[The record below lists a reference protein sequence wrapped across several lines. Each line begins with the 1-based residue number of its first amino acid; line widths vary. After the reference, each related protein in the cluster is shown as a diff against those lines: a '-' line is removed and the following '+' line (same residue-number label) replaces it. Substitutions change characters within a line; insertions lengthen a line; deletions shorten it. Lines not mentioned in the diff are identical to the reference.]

1 MKVYDISVIRGD
13 GIGPTIIDAA
23 ASILEKI
30 GKRFNF
36 RLNCHYID
44 AGANIFL
51 KTGENISEQSLEKI
65 KNTKALLKGP
75 TGLPQIRRKDG
86 TEAGL
91 LGGVLRPK
99 FDLYANIRPIISIDD
114 NIDYTIVRE
123 NTEGL
128 YLARGKGV
136 RTKDAVADILLL
148 TRMGCERI
156 SRFAFELA
164 KKEDRK
170 KVSLV
175 AKSNVLVSMAFFE
188 EIFFNVAKKYKDIE
202 AERIYTDAA
211 CYKMIAEPESFEVIV
226 TENFIGDMLSDLG
239 GGTIGGL
246 GFCPSANIG
255 DKFAYFEAAHGSAPD
270 IEKNMANPTAII
282 LSSAMM
288 LNFIGEKEASCVL
301 KKRVYDFLKTHRH
314 TFTKQ
319 GRLKKYTTRKFTE
332 DLIKTL

>member
-1 MKVYDISVIRGD
+1 LAK
-13 GIGPTIIDAA
+13 
-23 ASILEKI
+23 
-30 GKRFNF
+30 
-36 RLNCHYID
+36 
-44 AGANIFL
+44 
-51 KTGENISEQSLEKI
+51 
-65 KNTKALLKGP
+65 
-75 TGLPQIRRKDG
+75 
-86 TEAGL
+86 
-91 LGGVLRPK
+91 
-99 FDLYANIRPIISIDD
+99 
-114 NIDYTIVRE
+114 RE
-123 NTEGL
+123 N
-128 YLARGKGV
+128 
-136 RTKDAVADILLL
+136 
-148 TRMGCERI
+148 
-156 SRFAFELA
+156 
-164 KKEDRK
+164 RK
-170 KVSLV
+170 KVILV

-270 IEKNMANPTAII
+270 IEKNTANPTAII

-301 KKRVYDFLKTHRH
+301 KKRVYDFLKTHRL

>member
-23 ASILEKI
+23 AFILKET

-91 LGGVLRPK
+91 LGGILRPR
-99 FDLYANIRPIISIDD
+99 FDLYANIRPIRTIDG
-114 NIDYTIVRE
+114 NIDYIIVRE

>member
-13 GIGPTIIDAA
+13 GVGPIIIDSTI
-23 ASILEKI
+23 SILEKI

-44 AGANIFL
+44 AGANTFL
-51 KTGENISEQSLEKI
+51 KTGENISKDSLEKI
-65 KNTKALLKGP
+65 ENTKALLKGP
-75 TGLPQIRRKDG
+75 TGLPQIRKKDG

-91 LGGVLRPK
+91 LGGILRPK

-114 NIDYTIVRE
+114 NINYTIVRE

-128 YLARGKGV
+128 YLARGRGV
-136 RTKDAVADILLL
+136 QTDNAVADILLL
-148 TRMGCERI
+148 TKKGCERI
-156 SRFAFELA
+156 SRFAFNLA
-164 KKEDRK
+164 KRENRK
-170 KVSLV
+170 KVTLV

-188 EIFFNVAKKYKDIE
+188 KIFFKVAKEYRDIE
-202 AERIYTDAA
+202 AERIYTDTA

-255 DKFAYFEAAHGSAPD
+255 DKFVYFEAAHGSAPD
-270 IEKNMANPTAII
+270 IEKNTANPTAII

-288 LNFIGEKEASCVL
+288 LNFIGEKVAGHVL
-301 KKRVYDFLKTHRH
+301 KKKVYDFLKTHH
-314 TFTKQ
+314 HIFTKQ
-319 GRLKKYTTRKFTE
+319 GGLKKYTTRKFTK